1 MVIINI
7 LHLAVQ
13 RGPRELIRKPPVEL
27 KAPLVEK
34 RLLCIPFKPESFR
47 LCFRSCMGFVHY
59 CDHRSFITWLLI
71 MMCCLWQGKPTQLVS
86 RFRLTYS
93 MILNLLRVEEL
104 RVEDM
109 MKRSFAEFHMQ
120 KDSQERKREMEE
132 VEKKLQ
138 TIKELDCTLCAE
150 DLKLYFKDCR
160 ELSELTRTVQVMI

>member
-1 MVIINI
+1 
-7 LHLAVQ
+7 
-13 RGPRELIRKPPVEL
+13 
-27 KAPLVEK
+27 
-34 RLLCIPFKPESFR
+34 
-47 LCFRSCMGFVHY
+47 
-59 CDHRSFITWLLI
+59 
-71 MMCCLWQGKPTQLVS
+71 
-86 RFRLTYS
+86 

-138 TIKELDCTLCAE
+138 NIKEVDCTFCSD

-160 ELSELTRTVQVMI
+160 ELSELTRTVQVVI